1 MIQIKQNGSVI
12 FVKSS
17 EEMMDINKI
26 ANITNK
32 YTFTFLFSV
41 SKIRL

>member
-1 MIQIKQNGSVI
+1 MIQIRQNSSVV

-17 EEMMDINKI
+17 EEITDINKI

>member
-1 MIQIKQNGSVI
+1 MIQIRQNSSVI

-17 EEMMDINKI
+17 EEPVVNNKI

>member
-1 MIQIKQNGSVI
+1 MIQIRQNGSVI

-17 EEMMDINKI
+17 EEMTDINKI

>member
-1 MIQIKQNGSVI
+1 MIQIRQNGSVI

>member
-1 MIQIKQNGSVI
+1 MIQIRQNSSVI

-17 EEMMDINKI
+17 EEMTDINKI

-32 YTFTFLFSV
+32 YTFTFLFSM

>member
-1 MIQIKQNGSVI
+1 MIQIRQNSSVI

-17 EEMMDINKI
+17 EEMMVINKI

>member
-1 MIQIKQNGSVI
+1 MIQSKQNGSEI

-17 EEMMDINKI
+17 EEMMVINKI

>member
-1 MIQIKQNGSVI
+1 MIQTYQNSSVI

-17 EEMMDINKI
+17 DEMMDINKI

>member
-1 MIQIKQNGSVI
+1 MIQIRQNSSVI
-12 FVKSS
+12 FVKSF
-17 EEMMDINKI
+17 EEMTDINKI

-32 YTFTFLFSV
+32 YTFTFLFSM

>member
-1 MIQIKQNGSVI
+1 MIQMKQNVSVI

-17 EEMMDINKI
+17 EEMIDINKI

-32 YTFTFLFSV
+32 YTFTFLFSM

>member
-1 MIQIKQNGSVI
+1 MIQIRQNSSVI

-17 EEMMDINKI
+17 EEMTDINKI

>member
-1 MIQIKQNGSVI
+1 MIQMKQNVSVI

-17 EEMMDINKI
+17 EEMIDINKI

>member
-1 MIQIKQNGSVI
+1 MIQIRQNSSVI